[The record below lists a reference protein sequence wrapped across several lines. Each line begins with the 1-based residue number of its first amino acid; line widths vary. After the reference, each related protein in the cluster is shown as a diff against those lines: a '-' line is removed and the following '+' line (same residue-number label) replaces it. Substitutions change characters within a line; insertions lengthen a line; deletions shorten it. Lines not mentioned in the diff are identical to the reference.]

1 MRALLGALLAAIA
14 AGTAWAQNTNDPR
27 YPSGPVPRGAQDR
40 SDWEIEQERR
50 QEAAGAP
57 SLPAWPKDGN
67 LVEFRGGNVST
78 FRFYIDAASLSVSK
92 DLVIR
97 YTLVARSPSGV
108 TNVSYEGMRCEGAG
122 SVRIYAYG
130 QDGRWAPQR
139 SEWREIEHNV
149 AQSWHGELSSRY
161 FCPNRVTIQSA
172 AEGLDALRRGG
183 HPSVDSQTQLGR

>member
-1 MRALLGALLAAIA
+1 MRALLAALLAALA
-14 AGTAWAQNTNDPR
+14 AGAAWAQNTNDPR
-27 YPSGPVPRGAQDR
+27 VPSGPMPRGAQDK

-50 QEAAGAP
+50 QETGGEAAP
-57 SLPAWPKDGN
+57 PAWPKDAN
-67 LVEFRGGNVST
+67 LVEFNGGNVTT
-78 FRFYIDAASLSVSK
+78 FRFFIDSASLTVAGG
-92 DLVIR
+92 VVR
-97 YTLVARSPSGV
+97 YALVARSPSGV
-108 TNVSYEGMRCEGAG
+108 SNYSYEGMRCEGAG
-122 SVRIYAYG
+122 QVRIYAYG